1 MDASSWGRILFLGR
15 FSMGGTGNPGRRRCG
30 ATLQNSG
37 LHMMHRWRS
46 LHVLRCRGVFTV
58 PWREAYSPWNLT
70 WPQTEHVGLDVCVSY
85 VYGCDMCEV
94 NVAGTVADVTWA
106 ARTLSRRCFLT
117 VTAFCACAS
126 LFWEMATCL
135 WSDATFFVTTMSCCG
150 CAISLCEMAVC
161 LWSDAPSVHVCEQ
174 LWQKCHYW
182 YYIWLRQSRLQEAVA
197 CVQGKEAVACMQ
209 GQTMFRTAH
218 LLSSVKLAALVC
230 SQH

>member
-30 ATLQNSG
+30 ATLQKSG

-135 WSDATFFVTTMSCCG
+135 WSDATFFVTATSCCG
-150 CAISLCEMAVC
+150 CAILLCEMEVWLGSHAT
-161 LWSDAPSVHVCEQ
+161 SVHVCVQ
-174 LWQKCHYW
+174 VWQKCHYW
-182 YYIWLRQSRLQEAVA
+182 YYILLRQLIFRKPLHV
-197 CVQGKEAVACMQ
+197 CKGK
-209 GQTMFRTAH
+209 
-218 LLSSVKLAALVC
+218 
-230 SQH
+230 